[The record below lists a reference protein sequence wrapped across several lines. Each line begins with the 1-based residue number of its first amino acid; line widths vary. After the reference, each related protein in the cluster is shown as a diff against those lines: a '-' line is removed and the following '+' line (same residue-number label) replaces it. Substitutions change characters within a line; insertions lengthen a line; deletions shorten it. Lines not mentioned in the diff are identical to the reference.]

1 MHEGRVTVPKG
12 LSSDIARLAFDV
24 GIDRVT
30 VYPVLVL
37 PDADADVVSVE
48 TSTPRAKAFLDRLT
62 TSGLVSRASV
72 TTRGPDQFNGFKSP
86 LVSLALSLM
95 IGIAAGLSRSDDTGR
110 RYLIGVAAAAQS
122 GVFPVWLGIAL
133 VLGFPDVATTAVRL
147 STLLLNIVSI
157 GIAASIS
164 YGLMASRVSTS
175 GASAGEDVESLTSS
189 VRSSPGSSEL
199 GLRMPARPAPVTRV
213 QNLP

>member
-1 MHEGRVTVPKG
+1 MLR
-12 LSSDIARLAFDV
+12 R
-24 GIDRVT
+24 
-30 VYPVLVL
+30 
-37 PDADADVVSVE
+37 DVVSIVV
-48 TSTPRAKAFLDRLT
+48 AALFLPFTAQVLALGFGVWAADWRLARQ
-62 TSGLVSRASV
+62 GAIALAVSLEASV
-72 TTRGPDQFNGFKSP
+72 LAGALVALAFGGPDQFNGFKSP

-95 IGIAAGLSRSDDTGR
+95 IGIAAGLSSSDDTGR

-164 YGLMASRVSTS
+164 YGLMGFT
-175 GASAGEDVESLTSS
+175 GEHI
-189 VRSSPGSSEL
+189 RRFG
-199 GLRMPARPAPVTRV
+199 R
-213 QNLP
+213 